1 MVVVMVLITGRKA
14 NAKREEKSRGIR
26 KDGSDEESKG
36 GGEGITMACWRDERG
51 RM

>member
-14 NAKREEKSRGIR
+14 NAKREEKSRG
-26 KDGSDEESKG
+26 